1 MENDASTIDR
11 LEHEKSQVL
20 GSVGDLKARITSL
33 EGQVN
38 IPGVLIRY
46 LTETIVHR

>member
-38 IPGVLIRY
+38 ILHLLGFTSAV
-46 LTETIVHR
+46 